1 VPGSLLTLGCHWQRT
16 FESALLLMTIRLSL
30 GGVLSVLSPDI
41 QLSLGESAGFSAD
54 IRLSLAE
61 NFRECASPGDN

>member
-1 VPGSLLTLGCHWQRT
+1 
-16 FESALLLMTIRLSL
+16 MTIRLSL

>member
-1 VPGSLLTLGCHWQRT
+1 MGDAVCSSMRRCVSSNPKS
-16 FESALLLMTIRLSL
+16 FSPDIRLSL

>member
-1 VPGSLLTLGCHWQRT
+1 
-16 FESALLLMTIRLSL
+16 MTIRLSL

-54 IRLSLAE
+54 IRLSLVE
-61 NFRECASPGDN
+61 NFRECSVSRLNWGLGTIDENT